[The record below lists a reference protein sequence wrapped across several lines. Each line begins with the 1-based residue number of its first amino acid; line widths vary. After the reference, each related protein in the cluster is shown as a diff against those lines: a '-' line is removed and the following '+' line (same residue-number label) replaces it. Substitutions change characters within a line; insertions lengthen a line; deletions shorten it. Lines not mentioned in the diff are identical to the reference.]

1 MVRVHRRRW
10 ILEPFSTLEPFGG
23 PTAGAE
29 AFDPSSKPWR
39 VRRSTEELGF
49 VRFSCHLSLPEL
61 EVLGGFLQY
70 ARYCSRSTYQKDFK
84 VFSGFLHT
92 GRQSNLR
99 VESPSKQD
107 VSGQCQINR

>member
-1 MVRVHRRRW
+1 MDIGAVFRGSHARTSLAVRPLVLRLLIRPAS
-10 ILEPFSTLEPFGG
+10 L
-23 PTAGAE
+23 GAI
-29 AFDPSSKPWR
+29 DGQQKSQ
-39 VRRSTEELGF
+39 VLLGF
-49 VRFSCHLSLPEL
+49 LVILSLPEL

-70 ARYCSRSTYQKDFK
+70 ARYCSRSTYQRSFK
-84 VFSGFLHT
+84 VFSGFLHA